1 MQNAAAL
8 MDGFDMDIDS
18 SGEKVSNAELAAV
31 LAERWSRRQEEASA
45 EEEAGRCAVAGAP
58 AAATTG
64 AITASGQRGRSAI
77 AGGAHE

>member
-18 SGEKVSNAELAAV
+18 SGEKVSNAELAA
-31 LAERWSRRQEEASA
+31 RPG
-45 EEEAGRCAVAGAP
+45 GRLEDKKKPLQKKKP
-58 AAATTG
+58 AAAPRLLRPRRRQRAG
-64 AITASGQRGRSAI
+64 TASGQRGRSAI

>member
-31 LAERWSRRQEEASA
+31 LAEIGLEDKKKPLQKKK
-45 EEEAGRCAVAGAP
+45 P
-58 AAATTG
+58 AAAPTPAPAPPAPAPSAG
-64 AITASGQRGRSAI
+64 SAPRRHRWRSA
-77 AGGAHE
+77 